1 MLLCLKIETELVS
14 ETSCFLKK
22 LDDAKSLKKYMAVNV
37 IHSLFS
43 LLDLLTFRDGT
54 DRLFGNVGNELPLYI
69 V

>member
-14 ETSCFLKK
+14 ETCFLKK
-22 LDDAKSLKKYMAVNV
+22 LDDAKSLKKYMPVNV

-43 LLDLLTFRDGT
+43 LLDLLTFKGGT
-54 DRLFGNVGNELPLYI
+54 DRLFRNVGKELPLYT